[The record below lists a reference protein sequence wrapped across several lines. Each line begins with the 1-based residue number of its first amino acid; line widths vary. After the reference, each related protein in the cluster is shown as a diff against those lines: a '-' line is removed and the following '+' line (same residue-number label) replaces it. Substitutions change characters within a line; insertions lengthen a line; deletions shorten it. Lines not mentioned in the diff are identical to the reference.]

1 MALNTSKSI
10 EKTSTALAPKCEAT
24 IKNMKT
30 LLAKAGVNGDYKTTK
45 VLIPR
50 AVNSGDDVLYI
61 GLNGI
66 GFWFKRN
73 TSVNMPD
80 PLLEIM
86 QNTGMI

>member
-24 IKNMKT
+24 LKNMKA
-30 LLAKAGVNGDYKTTK
+30 LLAKAGVKEDYKTTK

-73 TSVNMPD
+73 TTVNMPD
-80 PLLEIM
+80 PLLEIL
-86 QNTGMI
+86 QNTKEI